1 MGIVFETGG
10 ALHVRDTIVRK
21 SSRGLEFFPISGNPE
36 LYVSDSVF
44 ADSSGTGFDVKRGQ
58 VTLDRVRVENSADN
72 GMTFSTG
79 SVAATVRDSV
89 SSGNGLVGIRADA
102 GGGT

>member
-1 MGIVFETGG
+1 
-10 ALHVRDTIVRK
+10 
-21 SSRGLEFFPISGNPE
+21 
-36 LYVSDSVF
+36 
-44 ADSSGTGFDVKRGQ
+44 VKRGQ

-102 GGGT
+102 G